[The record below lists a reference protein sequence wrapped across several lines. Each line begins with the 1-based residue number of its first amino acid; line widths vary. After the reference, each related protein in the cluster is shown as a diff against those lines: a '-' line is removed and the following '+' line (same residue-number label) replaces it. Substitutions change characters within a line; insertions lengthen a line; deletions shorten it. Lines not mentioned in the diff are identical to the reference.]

1 MGDAVWTHIDIHGEI
16 SSAESFMTLVE
27 ALSRT
32 GEIKIGDRNVS
43 RDSGAIRQAL
53 IDANLE
59 DKPLHIQC
67 YTRNGDTEAFEKA
80 AKQGIDLRIKTSGWG
95 GEGPS
100 VFFIKDGRKSLT
112 LTEDGGEVAI
122 SHKLVRHLMHRGV
135 KSLAALDDFL
145 SLYCAEAPA
154 FRISDDVIR
163 ELYIPSR
170 NKP

>member
-1 MGDAVWTHIDIHGEI
+1 MADAVWTYIDIHGEI

-27 ALSRT
+27 ALSMT
-32 GEIKIGDRNVS
+32 GEIRIGDRNVS

-53 IDANLE
+53 VDANLE
-59 DKPLHIQC
+59 DKPLHIRCQ
-67 YTRNGDTEAFEKA
+67 TRNGDTELFEKA
-80 AKQGIDLRIKTSGWG
+80 GKQGIDLRVKTSGWG

-100 VFFIKDGRKSLT
+100 VFFVKGGRKSLT

-122 SHKLVRHLMHRGV
+122 SHKLVRALMHRGV
-135 KSLAALDDFL
+135 DSLSALDDFL
-145 SLYCAEAPA
+145 SLYCAEAPD

-170 NKP
+170 STP